1 VRKGKV
7 RYRCFDCLHWFQIN
21 RAKTK
26 VFDSKKVLN
35 LHLSGLSFRDLGE
48 TLELNSSTVYRKIKP
63 LLNELP
69 HCADLSRGND
79 KHYCGILLLDGKYT
93 HVKGYKDKIPCIY
106 GIDYLTHDI
115 VHFVLSRGEN
125 YQTSLSFFQSLRLLG
140 YPLKA
145 LVCDDNQNFQLACKR
160 VYFKPVIQICHNHYK
175 ENIRKNLM
183 VRSDP
188 TYRPFMFEIEKLF
201 SRKRTVE
208 EFFFLARKILLKYGS
223 DPKCQG
229 VLLDIE
235 KRKDV
240 LLTYTNDTWIP
251 RTTNLIE
258 CFNSHLEGRL
268 KSLKG
273 FESIHHAKLWFNA
286 YFIRRRL
293 KPFTDCGHKF
303 QNLNGKCSL
312 QVTIKDNIK
321 FQRLKQK
328 IGL

>member
-1 VRKGKV
+1 M
-7 RYRCFDCLHWFQIN
+7 
-21 RAKTK
+21 
-26 VFDSKKVLN
+26 
-35 LHLSGLSFRDLGE
+35 SGLSFRNLGE
-48 TLELNSSTVYRKIKP
+48 VLGLNASTVYRKIKP

-79 KHYCGILLLDGKYT
+79 KHYCGILLVDGKYV
-93 HVKGYKDKIPCIY
+93 HVKGYKDKIPVIY

-145 LVCDDNQNFQLACKR
+145 LICDDNQNFQLACRR
-160 VYFKPVIQICHNHYK
+160 VYPKPVIQICHNHYK
-175 ENIRKNLM
+175 ENIKRNLM
-183 VRSDP
+183 VRSDS

-201 SRKRTVE
+201 FQKRSID
-208 EFFFLARKILLKYGS
+208 EFFFMARKILLKHGN
-223 DPKCQG
+223 DPKCQSI
-229 VLLDIE
+229 LLDIE
-235 KRKDV
+235 RRKDV
-240 LLTYTNDTWIP
+240 LLAYVLDKHIP

-258 CFNSHLEGRL
+258 CFNSHLECRL
-268 KSLKG
+268 KSIKG

-293 KPFTDCGHKF
+293 KPFTDCQKQF
-303 QNLNGKCSL
+303 KSLNGQCSL
-312 QVTIKDNIK
+312 QIAIKDEIK

>member
-1 VRKGKV
+1 M
-7 RYRCFDCLHWFQIN
+7 
-21 RAKTK
+21 
-26 VFDSKKVLN
+26 
-35 LHLSGLSFRDLGE
+35 
-48 TLELNSSTVYRKIKP
+48 
-63 LLNELP
+63 P

-79 KHYCGILLLDGKYT
+79 KHYCGILLVDGKYV
-93 HVKGYKDKIPCIY
+93 HVKDYKDKIPCIY

-125 YQTSLSFFQSLRLLG
+125 YQTSLSFFQSLKLLG

-160 VYFKPVIQICHNHYK
+160 VYPKPVIQICHNHYK
-175 ENIRKNLM
+175 ENIRRNLII
-183 VRSDP
+183 RSDP
-188 TYRPFMFEIEKLF
+188 YYRPFMFEIEKLF
-201 SRKRTVE
+201 SKKRTLE
-208 EFFFLARKILLKYGS
+208 EFFFVARKILVKFGS

-229 VLLDIE
+229 ILLDIE

-240 LLTYTNDTWIP
+240 LLAYVLDKQIP

-268 KSLKG
+268 KSIKG

-293 KPFTDCGHKF
+293 KPFTDCTENFKK
-303 QNLNGKCSL
+303 LNGKCSL
-312 QVTIKDNIK
+312 QIALENDSK
-321 FQRLKQK
+321 FRILKQK
-328 IGL
+328 FR

>member
-1 VRKGKV
+1 M
-7 RYRCFDCLHWFQIN
+7 
-21 RAKTK
+21 
-26 VFDSKKVLN
+26 
-35 LHLSGLSFRDLGE
+35 
-48 TLELNSSTVYRKIKP
+48 
-63 LLNELP
+63 
-69 HCADLSRGND
+69 
-79 KHYCGILLLDGKYT
+79 LDGKYT
-93 HVKGYKDKIPCIY
+93 HVKGYKDKIPVIY

-125 YQTSLSFFQSLRLLG
+125 YQTSLSFFQSLRLFG

-145 LVCDDNQNFQLACKR
+145 LVCDDNQNFQLACRR
-160 VYFKPVIQICHNHYK
+160 VYPKAVIQICHNYYK
-175 ENIRKNLM
+175 ENIRKTLA
-183 VRSDP
+183 VRSDS

-201 SRKRTVE
+201 SKRRSID
-208 EFFFLARKILLKYGS
+208 EFFFIAKKILIRYGS
-223 DPKCQG
+223 DPKCQS

-235 KRKDV
+235 RRKDI
-240 LLTYTNDTWIP
+240 LLAHILEKHIP

-286 YFIRRRL
+286 YFIKRRL
-293 KPFTDCGHKF
+293 KPFTDCAGQFKK
-303 QNLNGKCSL
+303 LNGKCSL
-312 QVTIKDNIK
+312 QIIIKDEIK